1 MKKSAII
8 SDCGL
13 YRYELRREWDD
24 KLPPMVV
31 IMLNPSTADAEKDD
45 PTISRCINRAQDLGF
60 GSLIVGNLFAFRASD
75 PKRLRTADDP
85 VGLDNAASLVKVLAE
100 CKQKHGKLLLA
111 WGTEGTYCEAG
122 HVFLRLLAS
131 PSGLEYFCLGKTK
144 QGQPKHPLYVRL
156 SQRLEPY
163 V

>member
-75 PKRLRTADDP
+75 PRRLRVVDDP
-85 VGLDNAASLVKVLAE
+85 IGIKNPAALIKMLAE
-100 CKQKHGKLLLA
+100 CKLRDGKLLVA
-111 WGTEGTYCEAG
+111 WGSEGRYCGAEDT
-122 HVFLRLLAS
+122 FLTVLACQ
-131 PSGLEYFCLGKTK
+131 SGLPYYCLGKTK